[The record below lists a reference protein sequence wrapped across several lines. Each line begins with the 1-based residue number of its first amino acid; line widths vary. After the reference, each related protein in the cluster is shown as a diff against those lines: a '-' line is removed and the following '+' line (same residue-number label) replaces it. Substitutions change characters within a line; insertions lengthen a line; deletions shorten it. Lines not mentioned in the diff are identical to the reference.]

1 MSRIETINGTQSL
14 LDARIGQT
22 IKVKP
27 HKSGDT
33 LSLEEKRKAEKA
45 ARDFESLFIYLIFKE
60 MRNAMLGKNDEGSD
74 SLDLGGDIFD
84 DLGYLELSSQ
94 ISKTGIGIGIASKIY
109 EELTGEKLK
118 GNWENKLEPKFQP
131 KPTDSHNPIENK
143 SSSMFNPSG
152 IGSVNTALN
161 KVVEKLSQ
169 FSDWIGEA
177 SVKFN
182 LPPSLLQ
189 AVIIVE
195 SAGNPNAVSK
205 VGAKGLM
212 QLIDSTANYLGVKNV
227 FNPQENIYGGAKYL
241 REMLDTFSGNLDLA
255 LAAYNAGPGNV
266 LKYNGIPPFRETQ
279 NYVQRVKRYV
289 NYFTINAINGQAKN
303 KVYQ

>member
-1 MSRIETINGTQSL
+1 MSKIETVNGTQSL
-14 LDARIGQT
+14 LDTKIEQS

-27 HKSGDT
+27 HKSGDI
-33 LSLEEKRKAEKA
+33 LSLEERKKAEKA
-45 ARDFESLFIYLIFKE
+45 ARDFESLFVYLIFKE
-60 MRNAMLGKNDEGSD
+60 MRNAMLGKDDENDT
-74 SLDLGGDIFD
+74 SLDFGGDIFD

-118 GNWENKLEPKFQP
+118 RNWENRIEPKFQP
-131 KPTDSHNPIENK
+131 KPTEYHKPIENK
-143 SSSMFNPSG
+143 SSSVLNTSG
-152 IGSVNTALN
+152 INFVSTSS
-161 KVVEKLSQ
+161 KIIERLSQ
-169 FSDWIGEA
+169 FSDWIKEA
-177 SVKFN
+177 SAKFN

-195 SAGNPNAVSK
+195 SAGNPNAVSNA
-205 VGAKGLM
+205 GAKGLM
-212 QLIDSTANYLGVKNV
+212 QLIDSTASYVGVKNV
-227 FNPQENIYGGAKYL
+227 FNPRENIHGGAKYL
-241 REMLDTFSGNLDLA
+241 REMLDMFGGNLDLA

-266 LKYNGIPPFRETQ
+266 MKYNGIPPFRETQ

-289 NYFTINAINGQAKN
+289 NHFTMDSQAKD